1 MKKSYTKLRTM
12 MTPVAAAVLLGIGLG
27 GAGVASADET
37 CVSPYSPKITGHEE
51 YAYVWTLG
59 QDGIGDEQDKLVT
72 VDVDPESDT
81 YGQVINYVSVGGQN
95 EAHHSGYTDDRRYLW
110 AGALDSNQI
119 FIFDVHTDPSNP
131 KLVKTIDDFVE
142 QTGGVVGPHSFFALP
157 GRMIIS
163 ALSNDRDHGGR
174 TALVEYTNEGE
185 FVETYW
191 MPTDE
196 NLEGAEKSGDF
207 ADGYGYDVRFLPAAN
222 AMITSSFTGWTNYMM
237 DFGQMLEDPE
247 AMQRF
252 GNTAVVWDLHERQA
266 KRVLDVPGAPLEIR
280 CAWGANYCFVTTA
293 LTSKIY
299 VIYDDVEEGW
309 TAKEVGTIGNP
320 EDVPLP
326 VAFSISSDDRYLWIN
341 TFMDGKTR
349 LFDVSD
355 PFNAK
360 LVKERKIG
368 AQVNMVSQS
377 WDGDRVYFSTSLL
390 SNWDKKGDQDEQF
403 FRKYHYDKSNYEL
416 TEAWTI
422 DFYEE
427 NLGRAHLIT
436 FNSASLFEGG
446 LAKSDD
452 SEKMKDTVF
461 DELILSSTETSE
473 R

>member
-1 MKKSYTKLRTM
+1 MKVEFFDRQKKIM
-12 MTPVAAAVLLGIGLG
+12 APIVAAGFLALASGAPGSVL
-27 GAGVASADET
+27 ADET
-37 CVSPYSPKITGHEE
+37 CVSPYSPKITGQEE

-59 QDGIGDEQDKLVT
+59 MEGVGDEQDKLVT
-72 VDVDPESDT
+72 VDVHPDSDT
-81 YGQVINYVSVGGQN
+81 YGQVINYVSVGGRN

-110 AGALDSNQI
+110 AGALDTNKI
-119 FIFDVHTDPSNP
+119 FIFDVYSDPANP
-131 KLVKTIDDFVE
+131 KLVKTIDDFVSA
-142 QTGGVVGPHSFFALP
+142 TGGVVGPHSFFALP

-163 ALSNDRDHGGR
+163 ALSNNADHGGR

-191 MPTDE
+191 MPTDD
-196 NLEGAEKSGDF
+196 NMQGAEKAGQF
-207 ADGYGYDVRFLPAAN
+207 ADGYGYDVRFLPAKN

-237 DFGQMLEDPE
+237 DFGQMLSDPE

-252 GNTAVVWDLHERQA
+252 GNTVVVWDLHTRQP

-280 CAWGANYCFVTTA
+280 CAWGGNYCFVTTA

-299 VIYDDVEEGW
+299 LIYDDVEEGW
-309 TAKEVGTIGNP
+309 TAKDVGTIGNP

-326 VAFSISSDDRYLWIN
+326 VAFSITADDRYLWIN

-360 LVKERKIG
+360 LVKERVIG
-368 AQVNMVSQS
+368 NQVNMVSQS

-390 SNWDKKGDQDEQF
+390 ANWDKKDEKNDQF
-403 FRKYHYDKSNYEL
+403 FRKYHWDQANLEL

-422 DFYEE
+422 DFLEE

-436 FNSASLFEGG
+436 FNSASLFQHG
-446 LAKSDD
+446 LASDEHD
-452 SEKMKDTVF
+452 DTVF
-461 DELILSSTETSE
+461 DALVAASMETATQ
-473 R
+473 